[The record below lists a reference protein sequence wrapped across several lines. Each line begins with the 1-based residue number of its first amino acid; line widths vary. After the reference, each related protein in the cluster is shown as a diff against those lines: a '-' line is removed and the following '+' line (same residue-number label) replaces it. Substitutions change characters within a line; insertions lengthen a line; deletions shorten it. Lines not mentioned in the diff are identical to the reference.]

1 MIKRYFWLLLMFL
14 NAINV
19 YAQGVDIAHQE
30 KNAPIAQENPS
41 WWNGSPWIDPNRGF
55 NWYPPDEAP
64 KKVKKKQP
72 EVRQKTIREMETM
85 EELQKELARLKD
97 VAIMKPTQDNVRA
110 YLEAQTYVM
119 DKGSFFADVAR
130 RVAWQTPSVD
140 YNNRSPTAS
149 YALLEK
155 NDMRKQEQY
164 QAIANLG
171 KDYGLLFFFKSDCT
185 YCHAQAPILKLLESS
200 YGLPV
205 MAISLDGGSLPQ
217 FPNAKRDNG
226 ISTIVSAGQGIDVTP
241 TMYLINRETKQST
254 LIGSGALAMEDLV
267 ERIRVLTSTK
277 PGQEF

>member
-1 MIKRYFWLLLMFL
+1 MINRYFLLLLLLLGSFNL
-14 NAINV
+14 H
-19 YAQGVDIAHQE
+19 AQGVDTSATEKIA
-30 KNAPIAQENPS
+30 PTAQENAS
-41 WWNGSPWIDPNRGF
+41 WWNGSPWIDPDRGF
-55 NWYPPDEAP
+55 NWYPPDAPP
-64 KKVKKKQP
+64 KKAKKSQVEVK
-72 EVRQKTIREMETM
+72 QKNIRDMATM
-85 EELQKELARLKD
+85 EELQKELGRLKD

-110 YLEAQTYVM
+110 YLEAQTFVM

-155 NDMRKQEQY
+155 NDMRKQAQY

-205 MAISLDGGSLPQ
+205 MAVSLDGGTLPQ

-226 ISTIVSAGQGIDVTP
+226 ISTIVSAGQGIEVTP
-241 TMYLINRETKQST
+241 TMYLVNRETKQST

>member
-1 MIKRYFWLLLMFL
+1 MIKRCFLLFL
-14 NAINV
+14 FLFGSLNLH
-19 YAQGVDIAHQE
+19 AQGVDMGSPEKIAPM
-30 KNAPIAQENPS
+30 APDNSS
-41 WWNGSPWIDPNRGF
+41 WWNGSPWVDPNRGF

-64 KKVKKKQP
+64 KKIKKSKSEPKQ
-72 EVRQKTIREMETM
+72 KSIREMATM
-85 EELQKELARLKD
+85 EELQKELGRLKD

-155 NDMRKQEQY
+155 NDMRKQAQY

-205 MAISLDGGSLPQ
+205 MAVSLDGGTLPQ

-226 ISTIVSAGQGIDVTP
+226 ISAIVSAGQGIEVTP
-241 TMYLINRETKQST
+241 TMYLVNRETKQST

>member
-1 MIKRYFWLLLMFL
+1 MIKRYFWLLLMIL
-14 NAINV
+14 NATNV
-19 YAQGVDIAHQE
+19 HAQGIDIAHQE

-64 KKVKKKQP
+64 KKAKKKQP

-155 NDMRKQEQY
+155 NDMRKQAQY

-226 ISTIVSAGQGIDVTP
+226 ISVIVSAGQGIDVTP
-241 TMYLINRETKQST
+241 TMYLVNRETKQST